1 MLSQK
6 PVDFRYLH
14 RWEGSYEG
22 TNFQPFPTPISFDL
36 GWPNLARQYSWGG
49 GGAGERFFGR
59 RGYWGCGGAVF
70 IFNSHSC
77 HL

>member
-36 GWPNLARQYSWGG
+36 GWPNLARQYSWEGG
-49 GGAGERFFGR
+49 GGRKILWPKGLLGL
-59 RGYWGCGGAVF
+59 WGCSF
-70 IFNSHSC
+70 HF
-77 HL
+77 